1 MSISKISATI
11 GFAAIILLSAC
22 TPEPGVKVVKG
33 FPAVEPGYEQG
44 VSACFA
50 AQIANNLVMAGGA
63 NFANTPAAEGG
74 AKCYY
79 SGIYGA
85 RCNGDSLRWERFGA
99 LPEPLAYGVAISNA
113 DSLMVIGGCNADGPS
128 KRCYS
133 IHVEYN
139 RAFLRELTSL
149 PVAIDNAAGCCLDHK
164 AYLVGGNVDGKP
176 SAKIYW
182 RDLLKR
188 RSEWK
193 ELTDMPQARV
203 QPVCAALDGK
213 LLVWGG
219 FTPAG
224 DSCRAVVHTDGLVL
238 DLATGEWSE
247 VAAPTID
254 GKEITLAGG
263 SMAAL
268 NEHTIM
274 AFGGVNREIFTD
286 AISGQYALVEKDKY
300 LLQPAE
306 WYRFNA
312 HLLTF
317 DITTGQWTDLGAYPS
332 LARAGAAIAVGS
344 QRPAVKVGSN
354 APTPVHELQTWCVGG
369 ESKPGIRAPEV
380 TRIILEKEQ
389 K

>member
-1 MSISKISATI
+1 MSTSKITLLSSL
-11 GFAAIILLSAC
+11 AALLWLSAC

-33 FPAVEPGYEQG
+33 FPDQEQGYEQG

-50 AQIANNLVMAGGA
+50 AQIGHNLVVAGGA
-63 NFANTPAAEGG
+63 NFADTPAAEGG
-74 AKCYY
+74 TKCYY

-85 RCNGDSLRWERFGA
+85 RCSGDSLAWEQFGS

-128 KRCYS
+128 KLCYS

-139 RAFLRELTSL
+139 RAFIRKLSAL
-149 PVAIDNAAGCCLDHK
+149 PEAIDNAAGCCLDHK
-164 AYLVGGNVDGKP
+164 AYVVGGNENGAP
-176 SAKIYW
+176 SAKIYC

-188 RSEWK
+188 YSKWK
-193 ELTDMPQARV
+193 EFATMPQARV
-203 QPVCAALDGK
+203 QPVCAALDSK
-213 LLVWGG
+213 LMVWGG

-224 DSCRAVVHTDGLVL
+224 DSCQAVVHTDGLML
-238 DLATGEWSE
+238 DLATGQWSE
-247 VAAPTID
+247 VAAPMVD

-268 NEHTIM
+268 NDHTIM
-274 AFGGVNREIFTD
+274 AFGGVNSDIFAD

-306 WYRFNA
+306 WYRFNS

-317 DITTGQWTDLGAYPS
+317 DVTTMQWTDLGTYPS